1 MAIKY
6 FQEYMQGWY
15 AEYCAKTGQFCD
27 QVKLKHS
34 TKDKKTG
41 SEIVYNVESSAG
53 YNPEPAGDGQ
63 HQLNNNDI
71 EELNSYKT
79 TTMTPTTTSTA
90 TTSTTTTFDYE
101 LIREKMRERR
111 RKALA
116 EKMRNMFRNLGHKF
130 KEEKKKIL
138 KVPKELF
145 ESRTTTS
152 TSTLQPVTTT
162 VLDEV
167 DVEGSQVPLEGQ
179 ENGDYFYDFVP
190 MEYQVVEDVIIDHY

>member
-1 MAIKY
+1 
-6 FQEYMQGWY
+6 MQGWY

-41 SEIVYNVESSAG
+41 AEIVYNVESSAG
-53 YNPEPAGDGQ
+53 YNPEGQ
-63 HQLNNNDI
+63 QTYSDNDI
-71 EELNSYKT
+71 EDMNSYMT
-79 TTMTPTTTSTA
+79 TTTPTTTTSTIP
-90 TTSTTTTFDYE
+90 TTTTFDYE

-116 EKMRNMFRNLGHKF
+116 KKMRNIFRNLGHKF

-138 KVPKELF
+138 SVPKELF
-145 ESRTTTS
+145 ESRTTTTTS
-152 TSTLQPVTTT
+152 TTLQPVTTT
-162 VLDEV
+162 VLKEENV
-167 DVEGSQVPLEGQ
+167 ESVQEPIEVEG
-179 ENGDYFYDFVP
+179 GDYFYDFVP